1 MTFYFDR
8 RTRDDVFPDSIK
20 GSTMYHC
27 WYNEGKTVLCCCY
40 FFHSEGEKRWD
51 YSEMKVS
58 IDASIIVDDLKRI
71 FKNEESKY
79 FQIYFVFR
87 ISKFPSPLFKS
98 YFNIRRNDKGE
109 NGIPFVNGI

>member
-8 RTRDDVFPDSIK
+8 RTRDDVFLDSIK

-71 FKNEESKY
+71 FKTKRAS
-79 FQIYFVFR
+79 
-87 ISKFPSPLFKS
+87 ISKFIS
-98 YFNIRRNDKGE
+98 YFEFLIFDRLYLNLILT
-109 NGIPFVNGI
+109 FVGMIKERMEFHS